1 MRRWMGLLLA
11 TAFAA
16 APAVAGAGTLEL
28 RLGGFK
34 PQAKSDLF
42 SNEQILFTV
51 DKRDWLGFTGGA
63 QYAWRLSS
71 HLELA
76 THLDAYGRT
85 VHTRYRDFTADSGRE
100 VRQSLQLNTVPVGL
114 SLRLVPENRH
124 TATFFPYLAVGVDA
138 IFWEYEEFGDFI
150 DFEDNTLPII
160 NDSFVSRG
168 VAPGA
173 HAAAGLRLRLT
184 DDVGL
189 VGEVRYQVA
198 KANMGRDF
206 RGFKLD
212 LTGGSATLGVAL
224 NF

>member
-1 MRRWMGLLLA
+1 MGLLLA
-11 TAFAA
+11 TAFTVVPMSAT
-16 APAVAGAGTLEL
+16 AGTLDL
-28 RLGGFK
+28 RIGGFV

-42 SNEQILFTV
+42 DNEHILFTV
-51 DKRDWLGFTGGA
+51 DKRDWRGFTGGA
-63 QYAWRLSS
+63 QYAWRLTS

-85 VHTRYRDFTADSGRE
+85 VHTHYRDFTGESGRE
-100 VRQSLQLNTVPVGL
+100 VRQSLQLNAVPIGL
-114 SLRLVPENRH
+114 SLRIVPESRH
-124 TATFFPYLAVGVDA
+124 TLLFPYLALGVDA

-150 DFEDNTLPII
+150 DFEADRDRPPII

-173 HAAAGLRLRLT
+173 HAAAGLRVRLT

-189 VGEVRYQVA
+189 VGEVRYQRA

>member
-1 MRRWMGLLLA
+1 MRLLLA
-11 TAFAA
+11 AAFLA
-16 APAVAGAGTLEL
+16 APVTARAGTLEL

-51 DKRDWLGFTGGA
+51 DKGDWAGFTGGA
-63 QYAWRLSS
+63 QYAWRLTP

-85 VHTRYRDFTADSGRE
+85 VHTHYRDFTFDSGRE

-114 SLRLVPENRH
+114 SLRLVPESRH
-124 TATFFPYLAVGVDA
+124 ASLFPYLAAGVDA

-150 DFEDNTLPII
+150 DFEASRNNPPVV

-168 VAPGA
+168 VTPGA
-173 HAAAGLRLRLT
+173 HAAAGLRVRLT

>member
-1 MRRWMGLLLA
+1 MGLLLA
-11 TAFAA
+11 TAFTVVPLSAA
-16 APAVAGAGTLEL
+16 AGTLDL
-28 RLGGFK
+28 RIGGFM

-42 SNEQILFTV
+42 DNEHILFTV
-51 DKRDWLGFTGGA
+51 DKSDWRGFTGGA
-63 QYAWRLSS
+63 QYAWRLTP

-85 VHTRYRDFTADSGRE
+85 VHTHYRDFQADSGRE
-100 VRQSLQLNTVPVGL
+100 VRQSLQLNAVPIGL
-114 SLRLVPENRH
+114 SLRIVPESRH
-124 TATFFPYLAVGVDA
+124 TSLFPYLALGVDA

-150 DFEDNTLPII
+150 DFEDASLPII

-173 HAAAGLRLRLT
+173 HAAAGLRVRLT